1 MRALA
6 KKLRWI
12 YQRFTVRVHHAGM
25 TKMDLS
31 WTARLAAGLGR
42 GLRRLRP
49 TALAA
54 AVACVP
60 LLLQA
65 QATAQPP
72 GDAASGSTLPHLG
85 DGTEMSPA
93 AERRLGDSIARSL
106 YRDTDYVD
114 DPVTMEYLQSIWQ
127 PLLAASK
134 ARGEMPP
141 EIADAF
147 AWELLL
153 GRDRSVNAFAL
164 PGGYFGVHLGLV
176 GIVTSRD
183 ELASVLGHELSHV
196 TQRHIARNMAHQSA
210 QAPWM
215 MGAMILGVLAA
226 SKSNSNGQAA
236 SALITGGQAAAVQ
249 SQLNFSRDM
258 EREADRIGFGVMTQA
273 GFAPQGFV
281 GMFEKLQQ
289 ANRLNDSGSFPYLRT
304 HPLTTERISD
314 MQNRIGALGG
324 AGTLA
329 PAAGQKPDFVP
340 LLVAARARVLSNGGV
355 DALRVWQADV
365 QPAVLAAKPAAQQ
378 AAALY
383 GASLAALK
391 LRDFAAAQALCLQ
404 LQQQMARQGADGRLA
419 RLLEAE
425 LALAQND
432 APRAVAVLQS
442 AATAP
447 TARLGRP
454 ELALLSQAQIQADQR
469 AALAQASERL
479 REWVSAH
486 PRDVLA
492 WRLLANAYEVQGRN
506 VAAVRAQAQADG
518 LEQDWPAAL
527 ARLRAAQDLVR
538 VGQWGAMGP
547 DHLEAAIVD
556 TRTREVT
563 QLLREQAL
571 QR

>member
-1 MRALA
+1 MSNKDLPLAARAPGGGARRFRWLRPSALA
-6 KKLRWI
+6 L
-12 YQRFTVRVHHAGM
+12 
-25 TKMDLS
+25 
-31 WTARLAAGLGR
+31 
-42 GLRRLRP
+42 
-49 TALAA
+49 ALACLPLA
-54 AVACVP
+54 

-65 QATAQPP
+65 QAQAQTPLL
-72 GDAASGSTLPHLG
+72 GDSAPANTLPHLG

-93 AERRLGDSIARSL
+93 AERRLGDNIARSL
-106 YRDTDYVD
+106 YRDTDYLD
-114 DPVTMEYLQSIWQ
+114 DPVTMEYVQSLWQ
-127 PLLAASK
+127 PLLAAAR

-141 EIADAF
+141 EIADTF

-176 GIVTSRD
+176 GVVTSRD

-196 TQRHIARNMAHQSA
+196 TQRHIARNMAQQSA
-210 QAPWM
+210 QAPWV
-215 MGAMILGVLAA
+215 MGAMILGMLAA

-289 ANRLNDSGSFPYLRT
+289 ANRLNDSGGFPYLRT

-314 MQNRIGALGG
+314 MQNRIGALGASG
-324 AGTLA
+324 PAPLA
-329 PAAGQKPDFVP
+329 ATKPDFEP

-355 DALRVWQADV
+355 DALRVWLVDV
-365 QPAVLAAKPAAQQ
+365 QPAVLAAKPAGQQ

-383 GASLAALK
+383 GASMAASRLG
-391 LRDFAAAQALCLQ
+391 DFAAAQALCTQ
-404 LQQQMARQGADGRLA
+404 LQQYLTRQGADLRLA

-425 LALAQND
+425 LALTRGD
-432 APRAVAVLQS
+432 AARTVALLQS
-442 AATAP
+442 AAKQPLDA
-447 TARLGRP
+447 LGRP
-454 ELALLSQAQIQADQR
+454 ELALLSQAQMQMGSAQ
-469 AALAQASERL
+469 ALAPVAERL
-479 REWVSAH
+479 REWLSAR

-492 WRLLANAYEVQGRN
+492 WRLLASAYELQGRN

-538 VGQWGAMGP
+538 SGQWGAMGP
-547 DHLEAAIVD
+547 DHLEASIVD
-556 TRTREVT
+556 TRAREVA
-563 QLLREQAL
+563 QLLREQAV